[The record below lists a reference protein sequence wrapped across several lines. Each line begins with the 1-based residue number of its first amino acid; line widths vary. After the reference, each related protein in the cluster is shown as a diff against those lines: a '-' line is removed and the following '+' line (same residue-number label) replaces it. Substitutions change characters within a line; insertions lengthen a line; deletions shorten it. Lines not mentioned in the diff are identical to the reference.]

1 MSAGRLVAGLVL
13 ATVLAGH
20 ASAADP
26 GRPPLSCRWPEVA
39 GSDAGS
45 VSLAGPP
52 DASPTRHRQLALFRA
67 VMREPL
73 DAPCRAGALFDEA
86 GRIGSPAELLR
97 WAADRAGFAAAP
109 SPPVALAD
117 TGATS
122 DGVADS
128 LAAALAWMQPQAAA
142 VGMPWPPA
150 VPDRRALPEPLR
162 GEIAQL
168 LAAVG
173 RAHGLL
179 QTALSRLP
187 QALTAHELRQQLAP
201 AAPLSAVVVAADIP
215 RLLPLLDR
223 EALLAGMLDLLAA
236 TQRLRLS
243 VAGMPMLP
251 SIAWQLRT
259 PLGAIVVDTT
269 GADNTHRLA
278 APLLLLD
285 VGGNDLY
292 QFEAAPSQRHLAV
305 LLDHGGDDRYV
316 ALADG
321 ADPSAATLG
330 YGILW
335 DTAGDDRYEGGHF
348 GQAAAL
354 FGIALLVDGA
364 GANRFTAAGHAQ
376 GYALGGMALLLVGEG
391 DDEYSA
397 QTHAQ
402 GSAGP
407 EAVALL
413 LERGGDDRYTLEN
426 TPLTRPSPQLPTHN
440 TSMGQGA
447 GRGLRGA
454 AQESAAGGVGILF
467 DFGGND
473 RYTAQVFAQ
482 GAGFHEGLGLL
493 VDGGGDDRY
502 AAAWYAMGAA
512 AHTAAGVLLERGPG
526 HDRYRAT
533 HSTSLGAAHDGSV
546 AILVDEGGDD
556 RYALGDLGLGAAHD
570 GGVAL
575 FADLAGRD
583 RYEVGAAACRAFG
596 VAVGAEPAA
605 PGGAVP
611 AAGLFIDRQ
620 RAGDEV
626 VAACA
631 PGPRA
636 AAHQ

>member
-1 MSAGRLVAGLVL
+1 
-13 ATVLAGH
+13 
-20 ASAADP
+20 
-26 GRPPLSCRWPEVA
+26 
-39 GSDAGS
+39 
-45 VSLAGPP
+45 
-52 DASPTRHRQLALFRA
+52 
-67 VMREPL
+67 MR
-73 DAPCRAGALFDEA
+73 
-86 GRIGSPAELLR
+86 
-97 WAADRAGFAAAP
+97 
-109 SPPVALAD
+109 
-117 TGATS
+117 
-122 DGVADS
+122 
-128 LAAALAWMQPQAAA
+128 
-142 VGMPWPPA
+142 WPPA
-150 VPDRRALPEPLR
+150 LPDRVALPEPLR

-168 LAAVG
+168 LAAAG

-187 QALTAHELRQQLAP
+187 DDLTAHALRLQLAP
-201 AAPLSAVVVAADIP
+201 AAPLPAVVTPADIP

-223 EALLAGMLDLLAA
+223 EALLAGMLELAA
-236 TQRLRLS
+236 ATERLQRS
-243 VAGMPMLP
+243 VATTPQLP
-251 SIAWQLRT
+251 SIAWQLHT
-259 PLGAIVVDTT
+259 PLGTVVVDTT

-285 VGGNDLY
+285 VGGNDHY
-292 QFEAAPSQRHLAV
+292 RFEAAPPPRHLAV

-321 ADPSAATLG
+321 DDPSAAALG

-335 DTAGDDRYEGGHF
+335 DTAGDDRYDGGHF
-348 GQAAAL
+348 AQASAL
-354 FGIALLVDGA
+354 FGIALLLDGA

-426 TPLTRPSPQLPTHN
+426 TPLARPSPQLPTHN

-447 GRGLRGA
+447 GRGLRGPV
-454 AQESAAGGVGILF
+454 QESAAGGVGILF
-467 DFGGND
+467 DFDGND

-533 HSTSLGAAHDGSV
+533 HSTSIGAAHDGSLAV
-546 AILVDEGGDD
+546 LVDEGGDD

-596 VAVGAEPAA
+596 VAAAAGPAA
-605 PGGAVP
+605 PAGGAGP
-611 AAGLFIDRQ
+611 AVGLFIDRQ
-620 RAGDEV
+620 RAGDEI
-626 VAACA
+626 VATCA
-631 PGPRA
+631 PGTRA
-636 AAHQ
+636 AAHR